1 MSLTPAQLVLSLEL
15 ALMVVGLCL
24 LGRHL
29 WRGRTHAT
37 PAPALALWPIA
48 LPDFFLFLLC
58 VFGGA
63 VLATIVS
70 TAVLNHLAL
79 SQAYRM
85 ILAGA
90 GFQLGMLGG
99 CLGFGFTQRGA
110 RAHRQPRQGF
120 FGPGLVTFCISV
132 PLLAGLGLGWL
143 ALLDWLHIAYD
154 RQSLVDLFAHAESP
168 RQLALLLTLAVVLAP
183 LTEELVFRAG
193 LFRYFHRRLPRWLAL
208 LVPALLFGASH
219 MNLAS
224 LPQLVL
230 LGVIFSL
237 AYERTGNIAVPMF
250 AHALFNL
257 HTVAI
262 VLSGVD
268 L

>member
-1 MSLTPAQLVLSLEL
+1 MSPTPAQLVLVLEF
-15 ALMVVGLCL
+15 ALMAVGLGL
-24 LGRHL
+24 LGRLL
-29 WRGRTHAT
+29 WRRAAR

-58 VFGGA
+58 AFGGA
-63 VLATIVS
+63 VVTTIVS
-70 TAVLNHLAL
+70 TEILSRCPL
-79 SQAYRM
+79 SQANRL

-90 GFQLGMLGG
+90 FFQLGMLGG
-99 CLGFGFTQRGA
+99 CLGFALR
-110 RAHRQPRQGF
+110 HRTGGHDYSRPRRGF

-154 RQSLVDLFAHAESP
+154 RQSLVTLFAHAESP
-168 RQLALLLTLAVVLAP
+168 HQLALLLTLAVVLAP

>member
-15 ALMVVGLCL
+15 ALMAVGLCL
-24 LGRHL
+24 LGRLL
-29 WRGRTHAT
+29 WRGAAR

-58 VFGGA
+58 AFGGA
-63 VLATIVS
+63 VVSTIVS
-70 TAVLNHLAL
+70 TEILSRCPL
-79 SQAYRM
+79 SQTNRL

-90 GFQLGMLGG
+90 FFQLGMLGG
-99 CLGFGFTQRGA
+99 CLGFALR
-110 RAHRQPRQGF
+110 HRTGGQDYSRPRRGF

-154 RQSLVDLFAHAESP
+154 RQSLVNLFAHAESP
-168 RQLALLLTLAVVLAP
+168 HQLALLLTLAVVLAP